1 MSGTPAAERTLT
13 GRPLQRAV
21 RGLSFERSAS
31 PTIVLLAGLG
41 LLAVTV
47 YVLLGMQIATP
58 WIMLD
63 ELVYAELAKGI
74 AEDGRLLI
82 RDEPTSYLSFLY
94 PLMIAPAWLASS
106 METTYVLVKTINAIL
121 ITLAAVPVYLWARRL
136 MTGSY
141 AAITTVLVLLMPSF
155 LYSGMVMT
163 ENAFLP
169 TFLLAAWTIALV
181 LERPTLLRQGLAFG
195 AIALCA
201 SVRVQGVVLVPIFL
215 TALAVDGLLDSRS
228 RDGEGIVAALLA
240 RARAFR
246 YSLILLGVLA
256 AGYWLV
262 KYVQG
267 EPLVTGLG
275 AYQVLGT
282 ADYAFTETARWTL
295 YHAAEL
301 CLSVGFVPVSAFLVV
316 LALAAWGGASSAAER
331 AFLAVTASATVWLV
345 PVVAAFAGRFVMRIE
360 ERNLFYLAP
369 LFLLALGVWLSRG
382 APRPLVVA
390 IPAALGPAV
399 LVYFL
404 PVASFLNLRSL
415 SDTFGLLP
423 FLRLAAELDGGLE
436 SAESVAVFGGF
447 AAALLFLVVPRA
459 LARILL
465 PAAVACFLV
474 LMSYNVSREI
484 QDYARSIKAI
494 TYGDN
499 GNWVDDKIGEGSEA
513 VYLLGGGAD
522 AGEEFSRLFQT
533 EFWNRSLGPV
543 YRVGGSQPTGLYEIA
558 AAVDDSTG
566 LMLGPDGEP
575 IRSPYVVAAA
585 PGFELNGRLVAE
597 NSRVALFRVPG
608 RVGLAATRTGV
619 YGDGWMG
626 PSASYTRFA
635 TPGGRPGRV
644 RVVISREAWTG
655 ADVPGRVHIRVGPS
669 SPQGIDRV
677 TAERRWVVHSSR
689 FRIFTLP
696 SPRPPFRVEVQ
707 VNPTFSPSTYG
718 QADPRQLGAQVLFA
732 FLPQKR

>member
-1 MSGTPAAERTLT
+1 MSGTPAAERTLA
-13 GRPLQRAV
+13 GRPLQRV
-21 RGLSFERSAS
+21 RRGLAFERSAS

-41 LLAVTV
+41 LLAVTL
-47 YVLLGMQIATP
+47 YALLGMQIATP
-58 WIMLD
+58 WILLE
-63 ELVYAELAKGI
+63 ELVYSELAKGV

-94 PLMIAPAWLASS
+94 PLVIAPAWLAAS

-141 AAITTVLVLLMPSF
+141 AAATTVLVLLMPSL

-169 TFLLAAWTIALV
+169 TFVLAAWTIALA
-181 LERPTLLRQGLAFG
+181 LERPTLLRQALALG

-201 SVRVQGVVLVPIFL
+201 SARVQGLVLVPIFV

-228 RDGEGIVAALLA
+228 RDGKEIVSALLA

-256 AGYWLV
+256 TGYSLV

-267 EPLVTGLG
+267 EPLATGLG
-275 AYQVLGT
+275 AYQPLGT
-282 ADYAFTETARWTL
+282 ADYTFAETARWTL

-301 CLSVGFVPVSAFLVV
+301 CLSVGFVPVSAFLVL
-316 LALAAWGGASSAAER
+316 LALATWGGASSAAER

-382 APRPLVVA
+382 APRPLVAA

-436 SAESVAVFGGF
+436 SAESVAVFAGF
-447 AAALLFLVVPRA
+447 AAALLFLVLPRS

-474 LMSYNVSREI
+474 LMSYNVGREI
-484 QDYARSIKAI
+484 QDYARSLQAI
-494 TYGDN
+494 TYEGD
-499 GNWVDDKIGEGSEA
+499 GNWIDDEIGAGGDA

-522 AGEEFSRLFQT
+522 PGEEFSRLFQT
-533 EFWNRSLGPV
+533 EFWNRSVGAV
-543 YRVGGSQPTGLYEIA
+543 YRLGASPRTGLFEA
-558 AAVDDSTG
+558 EAAVDSSTG
-566 LMLGPDGEP
+566 LILGPDGEP
-575 IRSPYVVAAA
+575 IRTAYAVAAT
-585 PGFELNGRLVAE
+585 PGFELDGRLLAQ

-608 RVGLAATRTGV
+608 RVGLAATRAGV

-655 ADVPGRVHIRVGPS
+655 PDVPGRVHIRIGPS
-669 SPQGIDRV
+669 SPQGIERV
-677 TAERRWVVHSSR
+677 TAERRWVVHSSSY
-689 FRIFTLP
+689 RIFTLP
-696 SPRPPFRVEVQ
+696 TPRPPFRVEVQ
-707 VNPTFSPSTYG
+707 VNPTFSPSSYG